1 MKGTRRDAPHA
12 LTRGHVVISMLAL
25 GLLLVMAYAFVRA
38 LPGQHTP
45 GRPVLTTDRPQPGAR
60 IIPISETNVSQGLA
74 ITFAGRPA
82 PVQAAL
88 AEVSF
93 TLRDAVTGR
102 PATLAAPPAVWIG
115 FQNALQAP
123 SSRDAL
129 TCQDKVKLY
138 ASGALGS
145 RPEIDLNS
153 YFILALNSDATI
165 SVIDPLNGVTG
176 ISQLYAMVLL
186 KSTGE
191 DWVMSRDGKR
201 LFVTMPQAG
210 QVAVVDTDGF
220 QVLANVDVGPN
231 PVRIALQPDGRYLW
245 VSNDSTAANAGGVTV
260 VDAEKL
266 DVVARIATGAGE
278 HRVAFSDAPGDAHPH
293 GTGTS
298 PADQTSHAFV
308 ANSQAGTVSVIDAH
322 RFQRRADVV
331 VGLHPTA
338 LDFSSVSHALYVA
351 GATENTIAV
360 IDVASEAII
369 ARIDAEP
376 GIRAMRIDPSGR
388 WAFAVRPA
396 SNRVDVIDA
405 SSNRLVHSAKV
416 EGAPDKVS
424 FTQGYAYVH
433 TSEKPDVALFDLAQV
448 GRSDQLAPV
457 MIIGGQLPPDQSPSP
472 PAVADTIIS
481 VHEHGS
487 HVLIANPGDRSIYYY
502 MEGMNAPMGT
512 FGNYGHTPRAVR
524 VVDRSIRETAP
535 GVYAANVRI
544 PRSGRYQVAFLL
556 DSPRVVHCF
565 AFTTEPD
572 APAVDNPGAEALT
585 LRFLNEERTI
595 RAGERFTLK
604 FALADAGTQAP
615 VSDLTDITILATLAS
630 GQNSERYRAGS
641 VGKGLYESQ
650 LLLPAAGYYH
660 VYTSIP
666 SRGVDAGDLPALTLR
681 VAPSIG
687 SQ

>member
-60 IIPISETNVSQGLA
+60 IIPTSETNVSQGLA
-74 ITFAGRPA
+74 ITFAMRPA

-93 TLRDAVTGR
+93 TLRDATTGQ

-123 SSRDAL
+123 PSKDAL
-129 TCQDKVKLY
+129 TCQDKIKLY
-138 ASGALGS
+138 ASGALDS

-186 KSTGE
+186 KSRGE

-210 QVAVVDTDGF
+210 QVAIVDTDSF
-220 QVLANVDVGPN
+220 KVLANVDVGPN

-266 DVVARIATGAGE
+266 DVVARIATGAGQ
-278 HRVAFSDAPGDAHPH
+278 HTLAFSDAAGDAHPH

-308 ANSQAGTVSVIDAH
+308 ANSQAGTVSVIDTQ
-322 RFQRRADVV
+322 RFQRHADVV

-369 ARIDAEP
+369 ARIDAAP
-376 GIRAMRIDPSGR
+376 GIRAIRFDPSGR
-388 WAFAVRPA
+388 WGFAVSPA

-416 EGAPDKVS
+416 EGAPDRVS

-433 TSEKPDVALFDLAQV
+433 TSQKPDVALFDLAQV
-448 GRSDQLAPV
+448 GRSDQLSPV

-472 PAVADTIIS
+472 LAVADTIIS
-481 VHEHGS
+481 VHEHGN

-512 FGNYGHTPRAVR
+512 FENYGHTPRAVR

-544 PRSGRYQVAFLL
+544 PRSGQYQVAFLL

-565 AFTTEPD
+565 AFNTEAD

-595 RAGERFTLK
+595 QAGERFTLR

-615 VSDLTDITILATLAS
+615 VADLTDITILATLAS
-630 GQNSERYRAGS
+630 GQHSERSRAES

-650 LLLPAAGYYH
+650 LLLPAAGFYR
-660 VYTSIP
+660 VYISIP
-666 SRGVDAGDLPALTLR
+666 SRQVDAGDLPALTLR
-681 VAPSIG
+681 VTPSIG